1 MQTAL
6 CTAVVCACVCVC
18 THVCVC
24 VSAPVEP
31 CCVSYRRQLSTEHV
45 CKGVAYLI
53 QWEWLAWRIYQK
65 KFSSFHMWP
74 AEYLFIYLFFIWIPT
89 PGVHTQSYTQH
100 ILYNKSQQNAL
111 KTSKNQTKHQT
122 SQYVKLL
129 SIMAIQK
136 KKALYRSLSVISIKL
151 FCFHLLVQDQACFGG
166 RVTAKSI
173 IKIII
178 ICT

>member
-1 MQTAL
+1 MSDLFFWTRLMQTAL

-74 AEYLFIYLFFIWIPT
+74 AEYLFIDLFIYSLFGSPLLGSTHNHTHNTYCITSLNRT
-89 PGVHTQSYTQH
+89 PSRQAK
-100 ILYNKSQQNAL
+100 IKRN
-111 KTSKNQTKHQT
+111 TKHHNM
-122 SQYVKLL
+122 SNCPPLWLYR
-129 SIMAIQK
+129 K
-136 KKALYRSLSVISIKL
+136 KKHYTDLSPLSLLNISVFIY
-151 FCFHLLVQDQACFGG
+151 
-166 RVTAKSI
+166 
-173 IKIII
+173 
-178 ICT
+178 